1 MALQPLEQ
9 RVTRLELGQKEL
21 ESKQESMESRM
32 LTKAD
37 IRKLEADVAELKD
50 NMNDV
55 LSGVIRLEDKL
66 VGDRESS

>member
-1 MALQPLEQ
+1 MALQPLEE

-21 ESKQESMESRM
+21 GSKQESTESRM

-37 IRKLEADVAELKD
+37 IRKLEADVAELKE

-66 VGDRESS
+66 FGDRESS

>member
-1 MALQPLEQ
+1 MALRPLEE

-21 ESKQESMESRM
+21 ESKQESTESRM

-37 IRKLEADVAELKD
+37 IRKLEADVAEIKE
-50 NMNDV
+50 NMNDA

-66 VGDRESS
+66 FGDRESS

>member
-1 MALQPLEQ
+1 MALQPLEE

-21 ESKQESMESRM
+21 ESKQESTESRM

-37 IRKLEADVAELKD
+37 IRKLEADVAEIKE
-50 NMNDV
+50 NMNDA

-66 VGDRESS
+66 FGDRESS

>member
-1 MALQPLEQ
+1 MALQPLEE

-21 ESKQESMESRM
+21 ESKQESTESRM

-37 IRKLEADVAELKD
+37 IRKLEADVAELKE

-66 VGDRESS
+66 FGDRESS

>member
-1 MALQPLEQ
+1 MALQPLEE

-21 ESKQESMESRM
+21 ESKQESTESRM

-37 IRKLEADVAELKD
+37 IRKLEADVAELKE

-66 VGDRESS
+66 FGDRESN

>member
-1 MALQPLEQ
+1 MALRPLEE
-9 RVTRLELGQKEL
+9 RVTRLELGHKEIK
-21 ESKQESMESRM
+21 SKQESTESRM

-37 IRKLEADVAELKD
+37 IRKLEADVAELKE

-66 VGDRESS
+66 FGDRESS